1 VREIKIL
8 INEDNADIEKRF
20 SSLESAISR
29 KNDNSFLIN
38 EIRDLRKLVNE
49 KDKCNESLM
58 SNKIGMLDN
67 RLNSIFKIVSGRIE
81 NMSKK
86 LDDNRSEEIK
96 ELITNNSK
104 IMNSRIDE
112 SKNEYQRMMNKK
124 IDAMENL
131 LEKALAQRPQ
141 TNIYN
146 TTSFESKPSY
156 MPFVA

>member
-1 VREIKIL
+1 MREIKIL